1 MVWFKNNNHDTI
13 EATIHSNWKLEV
25 WIELV
30 VQRKTGG
37 IYIMQ
42 DNARK
47 ITYGAMMI
55 ALFAILLAVS
65 LYTPFLGNVTMF
77 FIALPIIL
85 YRLKYDRN
93 SSLLTLAAGIV
104 LSLLIGGIL
113 LVPIAFVHGIL
124 GFIIG
129 ETIVRGK
136 SKLYIFMA
144 SGLTLLITGMGVYVG
159 AVLFFGFNMIDALM
173 TVMEDTKEQMKSFM
187 ANYGGVP
194 DGYDEV
200 VTSTF
205 QMYEYTIPSIFIISI
220 FMLAFILLTLNL
232 GVAKRLGFEV
242 PKFPPFREMKLP
254 MIALILYGAIL
265 LITLFAGVKP
275 GTNLYLITVNATTVL
290 RFLFLLQGVSLIH
303 YYVNEMKL
311 PKVATVVATIFALML
326 APITTMLGIL
336 DTGVNLRAWLR
347 KDKSK

>member
-1 MVWFKNNNHDTI
+1 
-13 EATIHSNWKLEV
+13 
-25 WIELV
+25 
-30 VQRKTGG
+30 
-37 IYIMQ
+37 MQ

-55 ALFAILLAVS
+55 ALFGILLAVS
-65 LYTPFLGNVTMF
+65 LYTPLLGSVTMF

-85 YRLKYDRN
+85 YRLKYDRT
-93 SSLLTLAAGIV
+93 SSILVFATGVV

-113 LVPIAFVHGIL
+113 LVPFAIVHGLL
-124 GFIIG
+124 GVIIG
-129 ETIVRGK
+129 ETIIMGK
-136 SKLYIFMA
+136 TKLYIFMA

-159 AVLFFGFNMIDALM
+159 AVLFFGFNMIDEIM
-173 TVMEDTKEQMKSFM
+173 TAMQEAKEQMTSFM
-187 ANYGGVP
+187 STYGGLP
-194 DGYDEV
+194 DNYDETI
-200 VTSTF
+200 TSTF

-220 FMLAFILLTLNL
+220 FMLAFIILTLNL

-242 PKFPPFREMKLP
+242 PKFPPYREMKLP
-254 MIALILYGAIL
+254 IIALILYGAIL
-265 LITLFAGVKP
+265 LIALFADVKS
-275 GTNLYLITVNATTVL
+275 GTNLHLITVNATTVL

-311 PKVATVVATIFALML
+311 PKVATFIATIFALML

-336 DTGVNLRAWLR
+336 DTGVNLRAWLK

>member
-1 MVWFKNNNHDTI
+1 
-13 EATIHSNWKLEV
+13 
-25 WIELV
+25 
-30 VQRKTGG
+30 
-37 IYIMQ
+37 MQ

-55 ALFAILLAVS
+55 AFFAILLAVS
-65 LYTPFLGNVTMF
+65 LYIPLLGSATMF
-77 FIALPIIL
+77 FIPLPIIL
-85 YRLKYDRN
+85 YRLKYDRT
-93 SSLLTLAAGIV
+93 SSFLVIATGVV
-104 LSLLIGGIL
+104 LSLIIGGIL
-113 LVPIAFVHGIL
+113 LVPFAFIHGIL
-124 GFIIG
+124 GFVIG
-129 ETIVRGK
+129 ETIMMGK
-136 SKLYIFMA
+136 TKLYIFMA

-159 AVLFFGFNMIDALM
+159 SVLFFGFNMIDELLTIM
-173 TVMEDTKEQMKSFM
+173 QETKEQMTSLM
-187 ANYGGVP
+187 ANYGGLP

-205 QMYEYTIPSIFIISI
+205 QMYEDTIPSIFIISI
-220 FMLAFILLTLNL
+220 FILAFILLTLNL
-232 GVAKRLGFEV
+232 SVAKRMGFEV

-254 MIALILYGAIL
+254 MIAVILYGAIL
-265 LITLFAGVKP
+265 LITLFADVEP
-275 GTNLYLITVNATTVL
+275 GTNLYLVTLNATTVL

-336 DTGVNLRAWLR
+336 DTGVNIRAWLR